1 MSVAARLGVLLVAMG
16 ALLVMPS
23 RPAQAATV
31 NVAVGDQVYLVWYC
45 NSSYFNGVCPTAVNA
60 GDTVTW
66 NFAGSLSHTTTEC
79 GASCDL
85 PTGSPVWD
93 SGLMLG
99 GSYSYTFT
107 QPGVYLYQCGVHG
120 ALMRGQIT
128 VDAATVGGVA
138 SLPDVAEAAPDG
150 TASSARGA
158 SRVAGGA
165 AIAGGLVVLAAVTGY
180 ARRRLRSGEYGR

>member
-1 MSVAARLGVLLVAMG
+1 MTLLPRLGVLLVAIG
-16 ALLVMPS
+16 ALLLMPS

-31 NVAVGDQVYLVWYC
+31 NVAVGDQVYLVWFC
-45 NSSYFNGVCPTAVNA
+45 NSSYFNGVCPTAINA

-66 NFAGSLSHTTTEC
+66 NFAGSLTHTTTEC

-107 QPGVYLYQCGVHG
+107 QAGVYKYQCGVHG

-128 VDAATVGGVA
+128 VTAAAVGGVA
-138 SLPDVAEAAPDG
+138 SLPGVADGPLGETAPSANRAWPAAG
-150 TASSARGA
+150 VGVVAAGLA
-158 SRVAGGA
+158 VVAGA
-165 AIAGGLVVLAAVTGY
+165 TWY
-180 ARRRLRSGEYGR
+180 ARRRLRMEDRRS